1 MELIRRTFFAR
12 PNKDRRYT
20 IAEAVEREC
29 SPDRDGE
36 LERTRDAV
44 NKAIEKLG
52 QLMQEL
58 HESGALKDKQIE
70 TLLPSFERA
79 TDPC

>member
-1 MELIRRTFFAR
+1 MELIRRTFFVRA
-12 PNKDRRYT
+12 NKERRYT

-29 SPDRDGE
+29 ATDRDGE

-52 QLMQEL
+52 QLTQEL
-58 HESGALKDKQIE
+58 HESGALKDEQIE
-70 TLLPSFERA
+70 ALLPGFERA
-79 TDPC
+79 AP